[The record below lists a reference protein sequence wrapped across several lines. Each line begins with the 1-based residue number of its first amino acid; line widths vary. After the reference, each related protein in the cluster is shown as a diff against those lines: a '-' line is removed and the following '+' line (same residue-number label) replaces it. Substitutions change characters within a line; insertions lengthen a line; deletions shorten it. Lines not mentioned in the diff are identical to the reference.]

1 VSVSYRIERPQMAE
15 NAEHKQKLFI
25 LGTAIAKEFPA
36 LQWRMRI
43 GNFDRSVNVELH
55 IGHQRYQTGS
65 RSIAVFSIDETIA
78 TIRKMQEARS

>member
-1 VSVSYRIERPQMAE
+1 VSVRYGIQWPQTAD

-36 LQWRMRI
+36 LQWQMRI
-43 GNFDRSVNVELH
+43 GNFDRSVNVEVE
-55 IGHQRYQTGS
+55 IGQQRYQTGW

-78 TIRKMQEARS
+78 TIRKIQEARS